1 MKGYMLILEV
11 VVSLV
16 LLFSLSSFFYA
27 RMFEKE
33 EYIPNLEEIGGKA
46 LATLEEKGIL
56 KEKIYSNNFT
66 SLNSSL
72 RSVLPVSV
80 NYNFFVYNS
89 TSLVGNV
96 TNGNSSGT
104 TANVNYFLYGRNESY
119 NPRKIELI
127 LWYRW

>member
-11 VVSLV
+11 AVSLV

-27 RMFEKE
+27 RMLEKE

-56 KEKIYSNNFT
+56 KEKVYSNNFT

-89 TSLVGNV
+89 TSLVGNIV
-96 TNGNSSGT
+96 NGNPSGT
-104 TANVNYFLYGRNESY
+104 TANVNWFLYGNESY
-119 NPRKIELI
+119 DPRKIELI
-127 LWYRW
+127 LWYKW